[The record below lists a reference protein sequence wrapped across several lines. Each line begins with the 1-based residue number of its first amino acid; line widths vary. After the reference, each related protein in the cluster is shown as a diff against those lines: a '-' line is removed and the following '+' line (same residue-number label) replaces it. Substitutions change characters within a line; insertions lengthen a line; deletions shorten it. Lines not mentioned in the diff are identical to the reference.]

1 MRYVL
6 DMMKHGKRS
15 LRDCR

>member
-1 MRYVL
+1 MRYAL
-6 DMMKHGKRS
+6 NMMKHGKRS